1 MIRRNLFLLAAFTF
15 STTLSFGTDGT
26 GMAGQVVSVIDGN
39 TVEVRTE
46 TNEVMTIILADID
59 CPELTQEYGQEA
71 KRYLEKLIL
80 KKEVTVELRGKD
92 RKGHNLGVLFIKGK
106 TDARIELLQKGLA
119 WTSERNPNPDL
130 ELHRTSAQQDGK
142 GLWKE
147 NNPTPPWIHRRE
159 QSMLQPKSS

>member
-1 MIRRNLFLLAAFTF
+1 MIQKILFLFALSAFTVN
-15 STTLSFGTDGT
+15 TSFGTDGK

-46 TNEVMTIILADID
+46 TNEKLTIILADID

-71 KRYLEKLIL
+71 KNFLEKLVL
-80 KKEVTVELRGKD
+80 KKEVTIELRGKD
-92 RKGHNLGVLFIKGK
+92 RKGNNLGVLLIKGK

-119 WTSERNPNPDL
+119 WTSERNPDPDL
-130 ELHRTSAQQDGK
+130 EEYRTSAQQGGK

-147 NNPTPPWIHRRE
+147 SNPTPPWIYRRE